1 MSVHFFALSLLFLIL
16 CVYGIAL
23 AILMKT
29 PHMQTMQKKAM
40 LWTAVATTAAA
51 IVIYYIRR
59 KRNREPEQV
68 SHGRTKHLTRVFT
81 RAKGIAQGEYT
92 L

>member
-1 MSVHFFALSLLFLIL
+1 
-16 CVYGIAL
+16 
-23 AILMKT
+23 
-29 PHMQTMQKKAM
+29 MQTMQKKAM

-51 IVIYYIRR
+51 IVVYYIRR
-59 KRNREPEQV
+59 KRNREQQQQHV
-68 SHGRTKHLTRVFT
+68 GQGRSKHLTRVFT